1 MRVYRKNTLSEF
13 QWREKEPALPVE
25 LLLMMQKKKKS
36 IGIYFIDY
44 FERQGESKMDPLPTM
59 YWTLY
64 RIFSV
69 RFTNE

>member
-1 MRVYRKNTLSEF
+1 
-13 QWREKEPALPVE
+13 
-25 LLLMMQKKKKS
+25 MMQKKKKS

-69 RFTNE
+69 RFINE